1 MTGGESLR
9 IEQFLYITEIA
20 KSGSIATTAERLYLS
35 SPSISLAITSL
46 EEELGVKIFER
57 SRTGLEPTETGKKLI
72 LKAQEILNS
81 IEEFKQES
89 KVNSSQIAGFLT
101 ISADPAISR
110 SLIPKT
116 LAELKA
122 KFPGINIEIK
132 ESSSSQVRKNVLN
145 GDADIGLICYPS
157 GLREENQ
164 LLITTHIMDNPW
176 MLCFRKD
183 SELASKDILTIE
195 DIHQY
200 PFAAN
205 LSDYE
210 RRKFH
215 SLVFGENSNVNLNFQ
230 VQSQNSETKK
240 YFISQGLSIG
250 FECSLTIKSDPFYR
264 REDIIVKPVLGINNN
279 FSYYGI
285 RLKSKFLSAA
295 AKEFL
300 KELKIQANYFK
311 D

>member
-1 MTGGESLR
+1 MR

-20 KSGSIATTAERLYLS
+20 KTGSIATTAQRLYVS
-35 SPSISLAITSL
+35 SPSISLAISSL

-72 LKAQEILNS
+72 IKAQKILNN
-81 IEEFKQES
+81 IEELRQES
-89 KVNSSQIAGFLT
+89 QVNASQITGSLT

-116 LAELKA
+116 FAEVKA
-122 KFPGINIEIK
+122 KFPGINPEIK
-132 ESSSSQVRKNVLN
+132 DASSSQVRKDVLN

-164 LLITTHIMDNPW
+164 LLITTHIIDNPW
-176 MLCFRKD
+176 LLCFRKD
-183 SELASKDILTIE
+183 SELASKDNLTIE
-195 DIHQY
+195 DIQQY
-200 PFAAN
+200 PLAAN
-205 LSDYE
+205 LSDFD

-215 SLVFGENSNVNLNFQ
+215 SMVFRENSNLNFNVL
-230 VQSQNSETKK
+230 VQSQQTETKK
-240 YFISQGLSIG
+240 HFISQGLAIG
-250 FECSLTIKSDPFYR
+250 FESSLSIKSDPFYQS
-264 REDIIVKPVLGINNN
+264 EDIIVKPVLGINNN
-279 FSYYGI
+279 FSYYCI
-285 RLKSKFLSAA
+285 RLKSKFFSAA

-300 KELKIQANYFK
+300 KELKLQAENFK